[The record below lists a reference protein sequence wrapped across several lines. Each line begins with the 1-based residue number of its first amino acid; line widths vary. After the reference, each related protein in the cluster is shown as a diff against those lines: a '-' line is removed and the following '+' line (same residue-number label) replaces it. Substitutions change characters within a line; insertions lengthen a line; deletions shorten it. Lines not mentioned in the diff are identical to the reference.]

1 MQGQEMNAHYTFKP
15 ITLLA
20 LVAVLAIIV
29 AGCAAKKAYTRGNRA
44 EVTKEY
50 DAAMVEY
57 KAALAKDPRNNGYQL
72 KYAQARYSAAFQHY
86 EAGRRA
92 LDKQDYETAKMEFTR
107 VLEIDPTHTLAEQ
120 QLDKVNEL
128 LKSRA
133 KNEAPPEMQYE
144 ELKKET
150 RTDPTP
156 QSQLEPKTRDRK
168 STRLNSSHIPLSRM

>member
-57 KAALAKDPRNNGYQL
+57 KAAVDKDPSNNEYQL

-107 VLEIDPTHTLAEQ
+107 VLEIDPTHELAKQ
-120 QLDKVNEL
+120 QLSKVNEVL
-128 LKSRA
+128 TSGT
-133 KNEAPPEMQYE
+133 
-144 ELKKET
+144 KKET
-150 RTDPTP
+150 PPEIRY
-156 QSQLEPKTRDRK
+156 
-168 STRLNSSHIPLSRM
+168 